1 MCVCVCH
8 FTFSLSSSLRSFFLS
23 YGFRLVHTMTTA
35 MSDDVISNSVQLGF
49 IEKEEKKER
58 KECRLSLAIEML
70 ILKEEIV
77 H

>member
-1 MCVCVCH
+1 MVIVYVYIYVCVS
-8 FTFSLSSSLRSFFLS
+8 FYFFSFSLVLS

-49 IEKEEKKER
+49 VEKK
-58 KECRLSLAIEML
+58 CLLSLSLAIEML

-77 H
+77 Q